1 MRRVGFDVVNTAAYS
16 PRPNTPAARWTDQ
29 LSEEVRA
36 RGAMKSSIASIEFSI
51 ASRARIFSWSCA
63 LD

>member
-36 RGAMKSSIASIEFSI
+36 RYLVLTLLELI
-51 ASRARIFSWSCA
+51 
-63 LD
+63 L